1 MPETNDFFAPLVH
14 DSSKVVFAVPED
26 LRRRGSRRRASRVV
40 AVAGLAAAVVVVV
53 AIGSTLAFGRKT
65 VMPPGQTT
73 SPSPSA
79 SAEPSPTSSAGPS
92 PSYSVEPPSMEIPL
106 AALLQ
111 ASDVGT
117 GYATSD
123 DPQGDD
129 HGSILMLM
137 SYCGEGDYSTAA
149 EHWLAYHR
157 RSVGRS
163 EQQYLYEEVNRYEPT
178 WAARHVSDLRAALP
192 RCQTVDIMGDPNH
205 RVTLHVVATDF
216 TGDESLL
223 LRETFGNESQYHAVV
238 RQGDVEARL
247 RIHIGATDSEA
258 RAIVVNA
265 AQRLCAAV
273 PSC

>member
-1 MPETNDFFAPLVH
+1 MLETNDFFTPLVH
-14 DSSKVVFAVPED
+14 HSSKVVFALSED
-26 LRRRGSRRRASRVV
+26 VRRRGSRRRASRAV
-40 AVAGLAAAVVVVV
+40 AVAGLATAVVVVV
-53 AIGSTLAFGRKT
+53 AVGSTLALSRKT
-65 VMPPGQTT
+65 VMPPGQT
-73 SPSPSA
+73 PSPSA
-79 SAEPSPTSSAGPS
+79 STEPSPTSSAGPS
-92 PSYSVEPPSMEIPL
+92 PTSSAEPPSTEIPL

-111 ASDVGT
+111 ASDVGA
-117 GYATSD
+117 GYTTSD
-123 DPQGDD
+123 NQQGDD

-137 SYCGEGDYSTAA
+137 SYCGEGDYSTAT

-163 EQQYLYEEVNRYEPT
+163 EQQYLYEEVNRYAPT

-192 RCQTVDIMGDPNH
+192 RCETVDIMGDPNH
-205 RVTLHVVATDF
+205 RVTLAVVATDF
-216 TGDESLL
+216 TADESLL
-223 LRETFGNESQYHAVV
+223 LKETRGNVTQYHAVI

>member
-1 MPETNDFFAPLVH
+1 MPETNDFFTPLVH
-14 DSSKVVFAVPED
+14 DASKVVFALPED
-26 LRRRGSRRRASRVV
+26 LRRRGSRRRVSR
-40 AVAGLAAAVVVVV
+40 AAAAAGLAAALVIVV
-53 AIGSTLAFGRKT
+53 AVGSTWAIGRNSA
-65 VMPPGQTT
+65 VPPGHTT

-79 SAEPSPTSSAGPS
+79 SAEPSPTKST
-92 PSYSVEPPSMEIPL
+92 EPTPAEIPL

-111 ASDVGT
+111 ASDVGI
-117 GYATSD
+117 GYTTSD
-123 DPQGDD
+123 DQQGDD

-192 RCQTVDIMGDPNH
+192 RCETVDILGDPNH
-205 RVTLHVVATDF
+205 RVSLNVVATDF

-223 LRETFGNESQYHAVV
+223 LKGTRGDETQYHAVI
-238 RQGDVEARL
+238 RRGDLEARL
-247 RIHIGATDSEA
+247 RIHIGATESEA

-265 AQRLCAAV
+265 AERLCEAV

>member
-1 MPETNDFFAPLVH
+1 VPETNDFFAPLVH
-14 DSSKVVFAVPED
+14 DSSKVVFAVPEN

-79 SAEPSPTSSAGPS
+79 SAAPS
-92 PSYSVEPPSMEIPL
+92 PSHSVEPPSMEIPL

-149 EHWLAYHR
+149 EHRLAYHR

-178 WAARHVSDLRAALP
+178 WAARHVIDLRAALP

-205 RVTLHVVATDF
+205 RVTLDVVATDF
-216 TGDESLL
+216 TGHESLL

-265 AQRLCAAV
+265 AERLCAAV